1 MGPWFFVFIM
11 FISFVPLISVAEI
24 YRWQDADG
32 KWHFSDEK
40 RHAAQAEKVESV
52 ELGPMNTADKVTVDY
67 DRERREQL
75 RLEQERALQAEREQQ
90 EQQKKHRSQDD
101 YCSRV
106 EQEYIK
112 LTDFY
117 TGDPDHVAIVLVDEN
132 NKPISRRE
140 QDRQAEEFRLEANAK
155 GCRIAQTKGVRYK

>member
-1 MGPWFFVFIM
+1 MKLCFCIFMMLVGFA
-11 FISFVPLISVAEI
+11 PLVSLAEI

-32 KWHFSDEK
+32 KWHFSDDK
-40 RHAAQAEKVESV
+40 RHAAQTEEVESV
-52 ELGPMNTADKVTVDY
+52 ELGAINTADKVAVDY

-75 RLEQERALQAEREQQ
+75 RLEQEQASQAKSEQQ
-90 EQQKKHRSQDD
+90 EPPRTKDS
-101 YCSRV
+101 YCSKV
-106 EQEYIK
+106 EERYIK

-140 QDRQAEEFRLEANAK
+140 QDELAEELRSEANSK
-155 GCRIAQTKGVRYK
+155 GCQIAQTKGVRYK